1 MLKVKKGKR
10 VMPNLDTFKRININ
24 KNLIKIS
31 NRIRPGKLFGRV
43 FGVFSHDVGI
53 DLGTANTLVWVKG
66 KGIVIR
72 EPSVIARHKKSK
84 DILSIGAS
92 AKRMLGKAPGTI
104 EVVRPLRNGVI
115 SDFDATSA
123 MLSHYIK
130 AVHESHSVIPKIP
143 RPRIVIGIPSGV
155 TEVERRA
162 VSDAAI
168 DAGAREAH
176 LIEEP
181 LAAAI
186 GAGLSIEGPDGIF
199 IVDIG
204 GGTTEIA
211 VISLGG
217 IVLGRSIR
225 IAGDEITE
233 AIINYMRLKY
243 SLLLG
248 EYSAEEIKINIG
260 TTVVEKERFMVVR
273 GRDLE
278 KGLPKSIKVSNR
290 EVQEALMPIVQEI
303 VGNIVDVLEETP
315 PELVADIMKNG
326 IYMTGGGSLLGK
338 IDEVVSEEVKMTVNI
353 VDDPLSSVVRGC
365 GAVLEDMG
373 LLNKIQVTRG
383 L

>member
-1 MLKVKKGKR
+1 MQKI
-10 VMPNLDTFKRININ
+10 MASLDTFKKIDINKGLKRIN
-24 KNLIKIS
+24 KFKPRSLLGKI
-31 NRIRPGKLFGRV
+31 FGQ
-43 FGVFSHDVGI
+43 FSYDVGI
-53 DLGTANTLVWVKG
+53 DLGTANTLVWVRG

-72 EPSVIARHKKSK
+72 EPSVIARHRKGK
-84 DILSIGAS
+84 DILAIGAS
-92 AKRMLGKAPGTI
+92 AKRMLGKAPGSI
-104 EVVRPLRNGVI
+104 EVVRPLKNGVI

-143 RPRIVIGIPSGV
+143 RPRVVIGIPSGV

-162 VSDAAI
+162 VSDAAT

-186 GAGLSIEGPDGIF
+186 GAGLSVGGSDGLF

-217 IVLGRSIR
+217 IVLGRSLR
-225 IAGDEITE
+225 IAGDEMTK

-248 EYSAEEIKINIG
+248 EYSAEEIKNNIG
-260 TTVVEKERFMVVR
+260 TTMIEKKKFMVVR

-278 KGLPKSIKVSNR
+278 KGLPKSIKISNQ
-290 EVQEALMPIVQEI
+290 EVQEALMPIVREI
-303 VGNIVDVLEETP
+303 IGNIVDVLEETP
-315 PELVADIMKNG
+315 PELVADIMKSG
-326 IYMTGGGSLLGK
+326 IYMTGGGSLLDK
-338 IDEVVSEEVKMTVNI
+338 IDKVVSEEVKIMVNI
-353 VDDPLSSVVRGC
+353 VDDPLTSVVRGC
-365 GAVLEDMG
+365 GAVLDDRG
-373 LLNKIQVTRG
+373 LLNKIQVIKSN
-383 L
+383 